1 MPALQPRPLIAEIEQ
16 LKRSVDSMNT
26 QTADILKHLDHLRQI
41 GVDHIALPS
50 TEQEK
55 LDREWEYFET
65 VCDQVYF
72 ILENARYKMERQRMV
87 LQGQL
92 NKPIPIK
99 GEVAETEVVAGPS
112 FPTTTQ
118 QSEADAGP
126 TQTPSAPITYG
137 ELTKATP
144 QDEVHS
150 GDIQMLSPPAN
161 LTPTSIAASTNVSNS
176 SPIGSIAVSNPG
188 ASDRVQTASPLPQTT
203 TITPLTI
210 ATSSSSSS
218 SSAAVISPAS
228 ILQSTSELPPALLTV
243 DGSMGMDNSLLTDLD
258 KFQDSM
264 LDLGDIGNLGD
275 MDGMGGMGDMVD
287 F

>member
-1 MPALQPRPLIAEIEQ
+1 
-16 LKRSVDSMNT
+16 MNT

-87 LQGQL
+87 LQDQL
-92 NKPIPIK
+92 DKPIK
-99 GEVAETEVVAGPS
+99 AKNEATEADVATDPS
-112 FPTTTQ
+112 IPTTLPP
-118 QSEADAGP
+118 SEAGTES
-126 TQTPSAPITYG
+126 TQISSAPGASI
-137 ELTKATP
+137 EPPKAVP
-144 QDEVHS
+144 QDTPVS
-150 GDIQMLSPPAN
+150 GDTQMLSPPAN
-161 LTPTSIAASTNVSNS
+161 LTPTSITVQADST
-176 SPIGSIAVSNPG
+176 SP
-188 ASDRVQTASPLPQTT
+188 TASVATSNLGTGDTAPTAPSLPLVSTVT
-203 TITPLTI
+203 ASTI
-210 ATSSSSSS
+210 ATT
-218 SSAAVISPAS
+218 SAAISPAS
-228 ILQSTSELPPALLTV
+228 ILQSAGELTPALLTV
-243 DGSMGMDNSLLTDLD
+243 DGSMGMDTSLLTDLD